1 MTVWRDLKRNTRGRA
16 AAINAAHRQT
26 GNPDVEDKLST
37 LDKKNSTENV
47 ISSNKSSNWVEE
59 PKSQHTV
66 SEPSLQYATQDVSK
80 GNVTILV
87 PQPEQHQTTGPPHE
101 SEGSSHTPKSAIKR
115 KQCDD
120 YEERFLQKFTRVQE
134 ENASNARVLSLVL
147 YYKMV
152 GGAKLTSTWPR
163 PFMNKSCGPDE
174 FKCMHD
180 IRVST
185 VALGSS
191 RLNCFPESN
200 TNRFSVIKLADEDW
214 VIKEKSGFPLLCSR
228 LVDGRETIM
237 NSYKCLKRHE
247 ALFWP
252 SRAATFSANS
262 ECHLEGL
269 TREPG
274 ESRVEAYFQAQG
286 AGLTAAEE
294 CSNPLLLPVTFGDG
308 NNEKS
313 EKCEEEITSSDE
325 CEGSSKVKFSK
336 ISTPLKPPPRVL
348 MHSFPLK
355 QRKRHRYYSSPVA
368 SLVLTD
374 SSQLTA
380 AGFEKLPDKIMSPY
394 AEPDDLQEHVFTN
407 EIWSWYHVVIIPLT
421 TCVLSDDLQV
431 EGLQGQGVCRHL
443 QYGGS
448 ALPQVAQL
456 AHFLAVTVHDV
467 DRRDGGTYDVD
478 VFSGPR
484 LSPYR
489 SRAVVVQL
497 CVNCFSGAG
506 GTHRDV
512 VASLRFPSFTGQSEC
527 PCSRR
532 VAASIEP
539 HREQG
544 GRLFERRA
552 TRLPVSHIFIGEQ
565 IDRPT

>member
-1 MTVWRDLKRNTRGRA
+1 M
-16 AAINAAHRQT
+16 H
-26 GNPDVEDKLST
+26 
-37 LDKKNSTENV
+37 
-47 ISSNKSSNWVEE
+47 
-59 PKSQHTV
+59 
-66 SEPSLQYATQDVSK
+66 ATQHSARHRNWLF
-80 GNVTILV
+80 GLHYRIARTITLSR
-87 PQPEQHQTTGPPHE
+87 GPLLISPWRSPPNDHHE
-101 SEGSSHTPKSAIKR
+101 RVHHL
-115 KQCDD
+115 D
-120 YEERFLQKFTRVQE
+120 Y
-134 ENASNARVLSLVL
+134 LS
-147 YYKMV
+147 
-152 GGAKLTSTWPR
+152 
-163 PFMNKSCGPDE
+163 
-174 FKCMHD
+174 
-180 IRVST
+180 
-185 VALGSS
+185 
-191 RLNCFPESN
+191 
-200 TNRFSVIKLADEDW
+200 FSVIKAALLIPLAELSVAVNVTTSVVPVTTLWGTD
-214 VIKEKSGFPLLCSR
+214 
-228 LVDGRETIM
+228 T
-237 NSYKCLKRHE
+237 
-247 ALFWP
+247 
-252 SRAATFSANS
+252 SRATLTWLYVENANFLCLATEERGDRDGLVVGDS

-286 AGLTAAEE
+286 AGLTAAEG

-325 CEGSSKVKFSK
+325 CEGSSNLKIHDLVK
-336 ISTPLKPPPRVL
+336 
-348 MHSFPLK
+348 
-355 QRKRHRYYSSPVA
+355 A
-368 SLVLTD
+368 
-374 SSQLTA
+374 
-380 AGFEKLPDKIMSPY
+380 
-394 AEPDDLQEHVFTN
+394 N

-467 DRRDGGTYDVD
+467 DRRDDGGKKCWEVQITRLSRDVAQSRLCCGDIHEAGGTYDVD

-497 CVNCFSGAG
+497 CVNCFSVFIISIKSDSCKSNDLYDYGAG
-506 GTHRDV
+506 GTHRDI
-512 VASLRFPSFTGQSEC
+512 VASLRFPSFTGESEC